1 MAPEVINGNAYTY
14 KADIWSL
21 GIILHELVSKF
32 KHPFYS
38 RNPEEMQKL
47 IIERKP
53 ETPPSIVSPYIKEL
67 IALLLDKNP
76 DTRPDTE

>member
-1 MAPEVINGNAYTY
+1 
-14 KADIWSL
+14 
-21 GIILHELVSKF
+21 
-32 KHPFYS
+32 
-38 RNPEEMQKL
+38 MQKL

-53 ETPPSIVSPYIKEL
+53 ETPPTIVSPYIKEL